1 MTFAEVEAWVRAN
14 LPPAPAQ
21 VLEVGAGD
29 GELARALRA
38 AGYDVTAIDPKS
50 DSPDVLPV
58 ALADLPDPPRPF
70 DAAVAVV
77 SLHHVDPLE
86 PSMQRLA
93 DVTAPSAPLL
103 IDEFDV
109 SALDERTAAWWL
121 EQRRARG
128 GDEPET
134 PAELIETMLAKV
146 HPIEL
151 LVDALAPWYEVG
163 EPLRGTYLYRWKL
176 DQSVRPVEER
186 LIAAGELPRT
196 GVRIIARRRSR
207 PRRARSLVARDARL
221 SGPPHKASL
230 SWKRPEQPVSHPPF
244 VLDERCRGVG
254 SPQLAAQARCV
265 RVERP
270 RARPGA
276 KAPYVA

>member
-1 MTFAEVEAWVRAN
+1 VTFAEVEAWVRAN

-21 VLEVGAGD
+21 VLEIGAGD

-38 AGYDVTAIDPKS
+38 AGYDITAIDPKS
-50 DSPDVLPV
+50 ESPDVVPV

-70 DAAVAVV
+70 DAVVAVV
-77 SLHHVDPLE
+77 SLHHVEPLE
-86 PSMQRLA
+86 PSLQRLA
-93 DVTAPSAPLL
+93 DVTAPGAPLL

-109 SALDERTAAWWL
+109 SALDEHAAAWWL

-134 PAELIETMLAKV
+134 PAELIKSMRGKV
-146 HPIEL
+146 HAIEL
-151 LVDALAPWYEVG
+151 VVDALAPWYEVG

-176 DQSVRPVEER
+176 DESVRPLEER

-207 PRRARSLVARDARL
+207 PR
-221 SGPPHKASL
+221 
-230 SWKRPEQPVSHPPF
+230 
-244 VLDERCRGVG
+244 
-254 SPQLAAQARCV
+254 
-265 RVERP
+265 
-270 RARPGA
+270 PGA
-276 KAPYVA
+276 